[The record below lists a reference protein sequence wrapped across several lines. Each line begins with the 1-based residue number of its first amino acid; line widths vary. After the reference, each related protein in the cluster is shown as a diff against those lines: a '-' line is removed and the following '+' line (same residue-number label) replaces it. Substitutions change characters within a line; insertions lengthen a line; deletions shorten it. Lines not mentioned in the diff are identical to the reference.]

1 MSKLRTVRG
10 MQDILPS
17 QVGLWQFFEKNV
29 RRVFSAYG
37 YDEIR
42 FPIVEFTELF
52 DRSIGEETDIVTKE
66 MYTFLDR
73 GGESLSLRPE
83 GTAGCLRACLNNDLI
98 RTESPRLWYMGPMFR
113 YERPQKG
120 RFRQFHQASVEA
132 FGVRGPHIDAEMILM
147 TSRLWKELGIE
158 KNLKLEVNSLGS
170 NESRKDYI
178 NHLMEYIEDNKSSIG
193 KEIIDRS
200 KKNPLRIL
208 DSKSPKIKDILL
220 DAPKIYDYLDADSKD
235 HFHKFLELLDQ
246 NSIKYSINH
255 QLVRGLDYYNRTV
268 FEWKSDSLGSQDAIC
283 GGGRY
288 DKLVQQLSGKDIS
301 AVGFSIGIERLILLL
316 DEVINSDSA
325 SDHNLDGYFICLS
338 DESFAV
344 AQGLA
349 EEIRSSLPSFN
360 LKIHYGD
367 EKISTL
373 LKRADKEGAKIALI
387 LGEEEIN
394 NKKISIKDL
403 RRSSPQIKISFTEI
417 SKELTNFIK

>member
-52 DRSIGEETDIVTKE
+52 DRSIGEGTDIVTKE

-147 TSRLWKELGIE
+147 TARLWKALGVE
-158 KNLKLEVNSLGS
+158 KDLKLEVNSLGS

-178 NHLMEYIEDNKSSIG
+178 YYLMEYIEDNKSSIG

-200 KKNPLRIL
+200 KQNPLRIL

-403 RRSSPQIKISFTEI
+403 RRSSPQMKISFTEI

>member
-1 MSKLRTVRG
+1 
-10 MQDILPS
+10 
-17 QVGLWQFFEKNV
+17 
-29 RRVFSAYG
+29 
-37 YDEIR
+37 
-42 FPIVEFTELF
+42 
-52 DRSIGEETDIVTKE
+52 
-66 MYTFLDR
+66 
-73 GGESLSLRPE
+73 
-83 GTAGCLRACLNNDLI
+83 
-98 RTESPRLWYMGPMFR
+98 
-113 YERPQKG
+113 
-120 RFRQFHQASVEA
+120 
-132 FGVRGPHIDAEMILM
+132 
-147 TSRLWKELGIE
+147 
-158 KNLKLEVNSLGS
+158 
-170 NESRKDYI
+170 
-178 NHLMEYIEDNKSSIG
+178 MEYIEDNKSSIG

-220 DAPKIYDYLDADSKD
+220 DAPKIYDYLDIDSKD

-316 DEVINSDSA
+316 DEVINSASV
-325 SDHNLDGYFICLS
+325 SDHNLDGYLICLS

-344 AQGLA
+344 AQELA

-373 LKRADKEGAKIALI
+373 LKRADKAGAKIALI

-394 NKKISIKDL
+394 SKKITIKDL
-403 RRSSPQIKISFTEI
+403 RGSFPQMKISFTEI

>member
-52 DRSIGEETDIVTKE
+52 DRSIGEGTDIVTKE

-147 TSRLWKELGIE
+147 TARLWKALGVE
-158 KNLKLEVNSLGS
+158 KDLKLEVNSLGS

-178 NHLMEYIEDNKSSIG
+178 YYLMEYIEDNKSSIG

-208 DSKSPKIKDILL
+208 DSKSPKIQDILL

-403 RRSSPQIKISFTEI
+403 RRSSPQMKISFTEI

>member
-17 QVGLWQFFEKNV
+17 QVGLWQFFEQNV

-52 DRSIGEETDIVTKE
+52 DRSIGEGTDIVTKE

-147 TSRLWKELGIE
+147 TARLWKALGVE
-158 KNLKLEVNSLGS
+158 KDLKLEVNSLGS

-178 NHLMEYIEDNKSSIG
+178 YHLMEYIEDNKSSMG

-220 DAPKIYDYLDADSKD
+220 DAPKIYDYLDVDSKD

-316 DEVINSDSA
+316 DEVINSASV

-344 AQGLA
+344 AQELA

-367 EKISTL
+367 GKISTL

-394 NKKISIKDL
+394 SKKITIKDL
-403 RRSSPQIKISFTEI
+403 RGSFSQMKISFTEI

>member
-17 QVGLWQFFEKNV
+17 QVGLWQFFEQNV

-147 TSRLWKELGIE
+147 TARLWKALGVE
-158 KNLKLEVNSLGS
+158 KDLKLEVNSLGS

-208 DSKSPKIKDILL
+208 DSKSPKIQDILL
-220 DAPKIYDYLDADSKD
+220 DAPKIYDYLDIDSKD

-316 DEVINSDSA
+316 DEVINSASV
-325 SDHNLDGYFICLS
+325 SDHNLDGYLICLS

-373 LKRADKEGAKIALI
+373 LKRADKAGAKIALI

-394 NKKISIKDL
+394 SKKITIKDL
-403 RRSSPQIKISFTEI
+403 RGSFPQMKISFTEI

>member
-52 DRSIGEETDIVTKE
+52 DRSIGEGTDIVTKE

-147 TSRLWKELGIE
+147 TARLWKALGVE
-158 KNLKLEVNSLGS
+158 KDLKLEVNSLGS

-178 NHLMEYIEDNKSSIG
+178 YYLMEYIEDNKSSIG

-403 RRSSPQIKISFTEI
+403 RRSSPQMKISFTEI

>member
-1 MSKLRTVRG
+1 MKVQSLRG
-10 MQDILPS
+10 MPDLFPEDLEKWQLLESIL
-17 QVGLWQFFEKNV
+17 FK
-29 RRVFSAYG
+29 VFQAFNTK
-37 YDEIR
+37 EIR
-42 FPIVEFTELF
+42 TPLLESTELF
-52 DRSIGEETDIVTKE
+52 SRSVGNSSDIVNKE
-66 MYTFLDR
+66 LYSFLDR
-73 GGESLSLRPE
+73 NDESISLRPE
-83 GTAGCLRACLNNDLI
+83 GSAGVIRAI
-98 RTESPRLWYMGPMFR
+98 IQKKQEHKSHKLWYQGPMFR

-147 TSRLWKELGIE
+147 TARLWTALGVE
-158 KNLKLEVNSLGS
+158 KDLKLEVNSLGS

-220 DAPKIYDYLDADSKD
+220 DAPKIYDYLDIDSKD

-316 DEVINSDSA
+316 DEVINSASV
-325 SDHNLDGYFICLS
+325 SDHNLDGYLICLS

-344 AQGLA
+344 AQELA

-373 LKRADKEGAKIALI
+373 LKRADKAGAKIALI

-394 NKKISIKDL
+394 SKKITIKDL
-403 RRSSPQIKISFTEI
+403 RGSFPQMKISFTEI

>member
-17 QVGLWQFFEKNV
+17 QVGLWQFFEQNV

-147 TSRLWKELGIE
+147 TARLWTALGVE
-158 KNLKLEVNSLGS
+158 KDLKLEVNSLGS

-200 KKNPLRIL
+200 KK
-208 DSKSPKIKDILL
+208 S
-220 DAPKIYDYLDADSKD
+220 
-235 HFHKFLELLDQ
+235 
-246 NSIKYSINH
+246 
-255 QLVRGLDYYNRTV
+255 
-268 FEWKSDSLGSQDAIC
+268 
-283 GGGRY
+283 
-288 DKLVQQLSGKDIS
+288 
-301 AVGFSIGIERLILLL
+301 
-316 DEVINSDSA
+316 
-325 SDHNLDGYFICLS
+325 
-338 DESFAV
+338 
-344 AQGLA
+344 
-349 EEIRSSLPSFN
+349 
-360 LKIHYGD
+360 
-367 EKISTL
+367 
-373 LKRADKEGAKIALI
+373 
-387 LGEEEIN
+387 
-394 NKKISIKDL
+394 
-403 RRSSPQIKISFTEI
+403 
-417 SKELTNFIK
+417 

>member
-52 DRSIGEETDIVTKE
+52 DRSIGEGTDIVTKE

-147 TSRLWKELGIE
+147 TARLWKALGVE
-158 KNLKLEVNSLGS
+158 KDLKLEVNSLGS

-178 NHLMEYIEDNKSSIG
+178 YYLMEYIEDNKSSIG

-220 DAPKIYDYLDADSKD
+220 DAPKIYDYLDVDSKD

-403 RRSSPQIKISFTEI
+403 RRSSPQMKISFTEI